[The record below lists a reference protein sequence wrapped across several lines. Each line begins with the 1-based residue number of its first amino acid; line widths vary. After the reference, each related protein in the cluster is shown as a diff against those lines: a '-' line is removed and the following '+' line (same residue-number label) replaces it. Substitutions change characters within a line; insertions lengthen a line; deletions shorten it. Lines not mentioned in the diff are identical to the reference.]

1 MYITYMQC
9 IYKTI
14 LPYIYI
20 YITAENQGKGN
31 PVDKLAKEMGH
42 PLAEGNTAQNM
53 LNLNII

>member
-9 IYKTI
+9 IYKTT
-14 LPYIYI
+14 LLYIYI
-20 YITAENQGKGN
+20 YITAENLGKGN